1 MSITLKKQPQ
11 MKRIICVLSFTCLGT
26 LTMAQPQFPTSLQ
39 EDKEQIMSEA
49 YWKIWNPKVQKQIDR
64 DIEKNRKANGVLNL
78 EEAAPGTEVEIKQV
92 SHDFLFGASM
102 FNFNQ
107 LGTPAANQRYKELF
121 GTLFNRATVPFY
133 WEPFEMQPGR
143 PRFREEYWDTEA
155 YWNKQTDPKH
165 QPHWRRPAPDP
176 MIDYCESHGIPVHG
190 HPLTW
195 GRRRWHHPN
204 WIVDQILTD
213 EERQTLKQYVAEYA
227 DEKNFRNE
235 DKMTPAFNQAT
246 PQELEEKLPELGP
259 KLQQLINKRIT
270 EIVKYYG
277 DRISSWDVV
286 NESAQDFAKGAM
298 IPGSK
303 LCKSNYGFMPGDFTY
318 ESFQTAGSLI
328 SDNALMNINDYWTG
342 PEYAAQVKDLLKR
355 GCRIDV
361 VGTQM
366 HLFNPQQC
374 LDIAAGKESQTPSF
388 VWKLM
393 NNLSET
399 GLPIH
404 LSEITIT
411 SPGGGTK
418 GEQIQA
424 VIAQNLY
431 RLWFSC
437 KNMMGITWWNIVDDC
452 GAPGEPSVSG
462 LFHRDMSPKQSFYA
476 LDNLINHAWKTET
489 KVKAGKNGE
498 VKFRGFRGQYEV
510 TYTDKNGKER
520 TVTYHLK

>member
-1 MSITLKKQPQ
+1 

-195 GRRRWHHPN
+195 GSRRWHHPN

-259 KLQQLINKRIT
+259 KL
-270 EIVKYYG
+270 
-277 DRISSWDVV
+277 
-286 NESAQDFAKGAM
+286 
-298 IPGSK
+298 
-303 LCKSNYGFMPGDFTY
+303 
-318 ESFQTAGSLI
+318 
-328 SDNALMNINDYWTG
+328 
-342 PEYAAQVKDLLKR
+342 
-355 GCRIDV
+355 
-361 VGTQM
+361 
-366 HLFNPQQC
+366 
-374 LDIAAGKESQTPSF
+374 
-388 VWKLM
+388 
-393 NNLSET
+393 
-399 GLPIH
+399 
-404 LSEITIT
+404 
-411 SPGGGTK
+411 
-418 GEQIQA
+418 
-424 VIAQNLY
+424 
-431 RLWFSC
+431 
-437 KNMMGITWWNIVDDC
+437 
-452 GAPGEPSVSG
+452 
-462 LFHRDMSPKQSFYA
+462 
-476 LDNLINHAWKTET
+476 
-489 KVKAGKNGE
+489 
-498 VKFRGFRGQYEV
+498 
-510 TYTDKNGKER
+510 
-520 TVTYHLK
+520 